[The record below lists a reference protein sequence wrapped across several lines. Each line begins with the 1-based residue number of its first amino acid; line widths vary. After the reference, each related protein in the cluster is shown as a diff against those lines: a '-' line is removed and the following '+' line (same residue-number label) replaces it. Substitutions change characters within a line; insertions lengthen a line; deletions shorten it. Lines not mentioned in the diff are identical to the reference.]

1 MTIAHCLDCSHR
13 LTVSHVSN
21 VAAVR
26 RPIMPALY
34 WRHCRRMRIV
44 TMREEPDRLIFDIPS
59 KLEQRTAVF
68 EFKDVPL
75 PQ

>member
-1 MTIAHCLDCSHR
+1 
-13 LTVSHVSN
+13 
-21 VAAVR
+21 
-26 RPIMPALY
+26 MPALY